1 MTCATMG
8 RAVSET
14 NGMSA
19 DIGRLPPR
27 NWISSCRR
35 TAPAAGPN
43 TVPVPPSSAIR
54 IIWTLYSIGNVLSW
68 LMKTFHCEKIP
79 PASPVS
85 AAARAKAAT
94 L

>member
-1 MTCATMG
+1 MTCATIG
-8 RAVSET
+8 RAASET

-27 NWISSCRR
+27 NWIRSCSS
-35 TAPAAGPN
+35 TAPAAGPK
-43 TVPVPPSSAIR
+43 TDPVPPSSAIR
-54 IIWTLYSIGNVLSW
+54 IIWTLYSMGNALSW
-68 LMKTFHCEKIP
+68 LMNTFHCEKIP
-79 PASPVS
+79 PANPVS